1 MDLFKDCYNGLLSN
15 LYTILAFCYDYYVII
30 LKFEI
35 FYHLGGKDMPFND
48 SKISMPVSQAQ
59 QETLKTELGKTM
71 PLLGKSENFLMVGFQ
86 DNYDL
91 YMGGKKLTKGAYI
104 SVSLFGE
111 ASSEIY
117 SQMTGEICNLF
128 ERELQIPKENIY
140 LSLIHI

>member
-1 MDLFKDCYNGLLSN
+1 
-15 LYTILAFCYDYYVII
+15 
-30 LKFEI
+30 
-35 FYHLGGKDMPFND
+35 
-48 SKISMPVSQAQ
+48 
-59 QETLKTELGKTM
+59 M

-140 LSLIHI
+140 ITYHGIHDWGWNGQNF